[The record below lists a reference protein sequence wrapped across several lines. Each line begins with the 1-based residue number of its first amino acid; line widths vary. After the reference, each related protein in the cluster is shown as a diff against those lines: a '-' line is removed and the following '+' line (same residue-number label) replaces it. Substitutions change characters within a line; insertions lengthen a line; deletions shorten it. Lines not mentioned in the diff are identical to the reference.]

1 MARPRKNESE
11 KRTVQ
16 VNIRLTSCE
25 NQRVTELAK
34 SAGITSANLI
44 RQKFFSGRFPVVKHS
59 PIEIDLYRE
68 LHKIGVN
75 LNQATHRINRNEFPG
90 EYLSILIQLSRNV
103 NHAIKLLVDDG
114 RSG

>member
-11 KRTVQ
+11 KRVVQ

-25 NQRVTELAK
+25 NQRVNELAK
-34 SAGITSANLI
+34 SVGITPANLI
-44 RQKFFSGRFPVVKHS
+44 RQKLFAGRFPPVKHS

-68 LHKIGVN
+68 LHRIGVN
-75 LNQATHRINRNEFPG
+75 LNQATHRINRNELPG
-90 EYLSILIQLSRNV
+90 EYLSILIQVSKTV
-103 NHAIKLLVDDG
+103 NQAIKLLVNDR